1 MLTSSQLSNEGA
13 EAAAATVVEEDLSE
27 AEVDAAAAVFPDEDV
42 PDAEAE
48 EKPPLSDDM
57 PCFLYNI

>member
-1 MLTSSQLSNEGA
+1 MLTSSQLSNEVA
-13 EAAAATVVEEDLSE
+13 EAATADAAAAEAAK

-48 EKPPLSDDM
+48 EEPPLSDDM